1 VEYSIRSSYFLSPP
15 TDEEVRQRQRQG
27 KARQGKA
34 RQGDMG
40 CRGLMHGAGRLL
52 EPPQQENN
60 SAQS

>member
-34 RQGDMG
+34 RQGKARQG
-40 CRGLMHGAGRLL
+40 KVTWVAGGSCTGLVGY
-52 EPPQQENN
+52 
-60 SAQS
+60 